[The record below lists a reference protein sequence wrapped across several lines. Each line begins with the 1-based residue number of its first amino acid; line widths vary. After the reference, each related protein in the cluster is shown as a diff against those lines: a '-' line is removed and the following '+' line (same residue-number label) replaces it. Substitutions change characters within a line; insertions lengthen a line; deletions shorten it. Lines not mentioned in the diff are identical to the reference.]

1 MQLLCRHCHNPIE
14 AVALNLAHE
23 ILRPSCGSTVRLDK
37 GSTVTWPPSAGPGWH
52 AAKLSLTELWGWQ
65 ERGWFCC
72 AAFREIAMQPGQ
84 PVVTTPVRALVQT
97 GNLQPRASA
106 RSAAFERSFF
116 GRPYGRGW
124 GLRPSEPRA
133 HARGHIEG
141 ASSLRVR
148 GSRDRNGQQNRDD
161 LEPTAR
167 PSFHHPRAR
176 HPGLVR
182 AGRDGRHGRVRLGVQ
197 GPRPR
202 ALSHGGDQEHGVVHR
217 EIKPSNILR
226 DEQGK
231 PQQPVL

>member
-1 MQLLCRHCHNPIE
+1 MRFPENRSRGPNSIIPVKRPVRGSKGGEPWARMRPRAASLG
-14 AVALNLAHE
+14 AW
-23 ILRPSCGSTVRLDK
+23 LRPVA
-37 GSTVTWPPSAGPGWH
+37 WPVPRQVQYTPPALWH
-52 AAKLSLTELWGWQ
+52 AAKLSLTKLWGWQ

-72 AAFREIAMQPGQ
+72 AAFREFAMQPGQ

-167 PSFHHPRAR
+167 PSFHHPTRTPPPATAFHQCR
-176 HPGLVR
+176 
-182 AGRDGRHGRVRLGVQ
+182 
-197 GPRPR
+197 
-202 ALSHGGDQEHGVVHR
+202 
-217 EIKPSNILR
+217 
-226 DEQGK
+226 
-231 PQQPVL
+231 